1 MDWTTIAVIIVAAL
15 ILGMSFVL
23 TAMPPNDPAR
33 ERLTKLWRN
42 AKSAAPE
49 VSFPQKQRQRAERVL
64 HDVGKIVPASQK
76 DNSRTS
82 FLMIRAGYRR
92 PESLF
97 AMQGAKVALPVAL
110 LAAVWFTGF
119 YRLNPITILPM
130 SVIVG
135 YALPDFWLTSRVRS
149 RQHRI
154 LMGLPDALDLLTVCV
169 EAGLG
174 LDQGVYR
181 VGQELRISCPELS
194 DELKLVNM
202 EARLGKS
209 RAEALRDLG
218 TRTGV
223 EDVKTAI
230 AMLIQT
236 DRFGT
241 DLARALRVHSDTM
254 RTKRRQRAEE
264 LAAKASVKMVP
275 ALVFFIFPAM
285 FVVVLGPAVISV
297 IRNLLPSLK

>member
-119 YRLNPITILPM
+119 YRLNPIMILPM

-264 LAAKASVKMVP
+264 LAATASVKMVP